1 MTFFSKVLGLFGL
14 RKKEANIL
22 VIGLDNSGK
31 STILSQFR
39 GNDEKM
45 QEIVPTVGFSVKKF
59 RFKNLNMTAF
69 DMSGQG
75 RYRNLWEHY
84 YSGIDAIIFV
94 VDSGDQLRLIVVK
107 EELDLLLKNDQFKAK
122 PFLPILFFANKMDV
136 DGAMSAAKI
145 TESLALNTLGD
156 RPWFIQASNA
166 LTGEGLNEGVLWLS
180 EQLIQGFKK

>member
-1 MTFFSKVLGLFGL
+1 MAFFSKILGMFGL

-39 GNDEKM
+39 GNDDKV

-59 RFKNLNMTAF
+59 KFKNLNLTAF

-94 VDSGDQLRLIVVK
+94 IDSGDQLRLIVVK

-122 PFLPILFFANKMDV
+122 PSLPILFFANKMDV
-136 DGAMSAAKI
+136 DSALTATKI
-145 TESLALNTLGD
+145 SENLALSTVGD
-156 RPWFIQASNA
+156 RPWFIQVNAAS
-166 LTGEGLNEGVLWLS
+166 TF
-180 EQLIQGFKK
+180 I